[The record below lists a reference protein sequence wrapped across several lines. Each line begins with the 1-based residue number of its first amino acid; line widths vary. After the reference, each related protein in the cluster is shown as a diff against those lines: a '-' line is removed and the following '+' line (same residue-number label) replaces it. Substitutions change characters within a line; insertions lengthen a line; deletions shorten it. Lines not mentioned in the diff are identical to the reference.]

1 MMFRNRFSLIFR
13 SASHFSSLL
22 LFSLV
27 VTGCTIATTRPL
39 DPTTGKAIIGDEDQ
53 KFNAVNLAAQM
64 WETQVFPA
72 LEQGA
77 TPIDPLLAAL
87 RADTKAAS
95 EKYGRRP
102 GAEQPYSFMV
112 TGQGKILTIN
122 TESRAGSASVDTTN
136 DGQTDMMLAIGPVIR
151 GTALRDALPFIN
163 FNQFTNQMDY
173 AAVSNQL
180 NILINEKVLSPLG
193 DVHGLEGKSVS
204 FSGAFT
210 IGTDLTA
217 SNVVVSPAMLK
228 VTP

>member
-1 MMFRNRFSLIFR
+1 MKFRNCLSLIIR

-22 LFSLV
+22 LFGLF
-27 VTGCTIATTRPL
+27 VTGCTFATVRPL

-77 TPIDPLLAAL
+77 TPIDPLLTAL
-87 RADTKAAS
+87 RADAKAAS

-112 TGQGKILTIN
+112 TGQGKVLTVN
-122 TESRAGSASVDTTN
+122 TDSRAGIATVDTTS
-136 DGQTDMMLAIGPVIR
+136 DGQADLTLAIGPVIR

-180 NILINEKVLSPLG
+180 NALINEKVLTPLG
-193 DVHGLEGKSVS
+193 DVHGLEGKTVS

-210 IGTDLTA
+210 LGTDLTA
-217 SNVVVSPAMLK
+217 SNVMVSPALLK
-228 VTP
+228 VMP